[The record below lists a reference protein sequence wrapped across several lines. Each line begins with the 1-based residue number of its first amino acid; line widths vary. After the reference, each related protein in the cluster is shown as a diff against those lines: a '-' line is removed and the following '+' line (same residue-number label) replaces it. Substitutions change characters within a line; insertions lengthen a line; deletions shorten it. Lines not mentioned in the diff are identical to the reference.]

1 MLDPVSKLLGHVE
14 EDAQKCFV
22 LIQHG
27 REEEAKE
34 AGLLALRCL
43 VAVGKGLQAPD
54 DVPVDLSAGAEGKTR
69 TSSSLWESG
78 EGVAIQGKVVELMRN
93 LCNALRRDGEIVDT
107 SCCVFKTGFAE
118 TSPGLF
124 VFPPEVVTEFL
135 LEYRARTETIL
146 ATAGTLISSHSIG
159 RSADIST
166 QVRQLLDFVVVLIAD
181 IGYAPQNEPEV
192 AQSVTEFLSRLLR
205 CYVGVLVSYQPH
217 ERLEQLFMFALDSL
231 AVKETLVKK
240 AAASFWTGFVSL
252 PTPESVQVQAAVD
265 GIIKGCGPRLV
276 EKLCWVTPP
285 PSPRR
290 TRPLT
295 MIAVYRWRMSTK

>member
-14 EDAQKCFV
+14 EDAQKCLT

-54 DVPVDLSAGAEGKTR
+54 DVPVDLSVSSEGKAR
-69 TSSSLWESG
+69 TSSFWESG
-78 EGVAIQGKVVELMRN
+78 EGVTIQRKVVELMRN
-93 LCNALRRDGEIVDT
+93 LCDALRGDGEIVGA

-118 TSPGLF
+118 MSPGLF

-146 ATAGTLISSHSIG
+146 ATAGTLINSHSIG
-159 RSADIST
+159 GSADIST
-166 QVRQLLDFVVVLIAD
+166 QVRQLLDFVVALIAD
-181 IGYAPQNEPEV
+181 IGYSPQNEPEI

-205 CYVGVLVSYQPH
+205 CYVGVLVSYQPS
-217 ERLEQLFMFALDSL
+217 ERLEQLFVFALDSL
-231 AVKETLVKK
+231 AVRETLVKK
-240 AAASFWTGFVSL
+240 AATSFWTGFVSL
-252 PTPESVQVQAAVD
+252 PAPESAQVQAAVD

-276 EKLCWVTPP
+276 EKLCWVITPL
-285 PSPRR
+285 SL
-290 TRPLT
+290 RPK
-295 MIAVYRWRMSTK
+295 MY